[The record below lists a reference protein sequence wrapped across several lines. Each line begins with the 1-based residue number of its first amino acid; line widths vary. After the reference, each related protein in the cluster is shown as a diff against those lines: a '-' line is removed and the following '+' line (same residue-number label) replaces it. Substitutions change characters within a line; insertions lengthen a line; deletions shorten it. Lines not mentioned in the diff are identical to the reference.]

1 MKLFSAGPSPFG
13 RKVKIALHV
22 LSIMTDVEVIATDT
36 SQPDSE
42 NRKQN
47 PLGKIPTLLADAKA
61 IYDSRVILE
70 YLDNRAGGAKL
81 FPAHEPERT
90 DILVQAALADGIM
103 DASILIVYEN
113 RMRPEGMQVASVL
126 DYQRGKIERSL
137 HALEAQSLVY
147 DNGTMPNAAEIGLA
161 CVIDYLDL
169 RAILDWRVHAPSMQG
184 FMTAFAAS
192 VPGYHETLPEG
203 IPDAP
208 WRQK

>member
-13 RKVKIALHV
+13 RKVKVALHV
-22 LSIMTDVEVIATDT
+22 LSLMSNVEVVATDT

-47 PLGKIPTLLADAKA
+47 PLGKIPTLLADGKA

-70 YLDNRAGGAKL
+70 YLDSKAGGGKL
-81 FPAHEPERT
+81 FPSHGPERI
-90 DILVQAALADGIM
+90 DLLVQAALADGIM
-103 DASILIVYEN
+103 DAGILIIYEN
-113 RMRPEGMQVASVL
+113 RMRPEGMQVASIM

-137 HALEAQSLVY
+137 QALEAQSLVY
-147 DNGTMPNAAEIGLA
+147 ENGPMPNAAEIGLA
-161 CVIDYLDL
+161 CAIDYLDL
-169 RAILDWRVHAPSMQG
+169 RAIVDWRAHSPSMQS

-192 VPGYHETLPEG
+192 VPGYYDTLPEG

-208 WRQK
+208 WR

>member
-13 RKVKIALHV
+13 RKVKVALQV
-22 LSIMTDVEVIATDT
+22 LSLMSDVEVVATDT

-47 PLGKIPTLLADAKA
+47 PLGKIPTLLADGKA

-70 YLDNRAGGAKL
+70 YLDSKAGGGKL
-81 FPAHEPERT
+81 FPSHGQERI
-90 DILVQAALADGIM
+90 DLLVQAALADGIM
-103 DASILIVYEN
+103 DAGILIIYEN
-113 RMRPEGMQVASVL
+113 RMRPEGMQVASIM

-137 HALEAQSLVY
+137 QALEAQSLVY
-147 DNGTMPNAAEIGLA
+147 ENGPMPNAAEIGLA
-161 CVIDYLDL
+161 CAIDYLDL
-169 RAILDWRVHAPSMQG
+169 RTIVDWRAHSPSIQG

-192 VPGYHETLPEG
+192 VPGYHDTLPEG

-208 WRQK
+208 WR

>member
-13 RKVKIALHV
+13 RKVKVALHV
-22 LSIMTDVEVIATDT
+22 LSLMSNVEVVATDT

-47 PLGKIPTLLADAKA
+47 PLGKIPTLLADCKA

-70 YLDNRAGGAKL
+70 YLDSKAGGGKL
-81 FPAHEPERT
+81 FPSHGPERI
-90 DILVQAALADGIM
+90 DLLVQAALADGIM
-103 DASILIVYEN
+103 DAGILIIYEN
-113 RMRPEGMQVASVL
+113 RMRPEGMQVASIM

-137 HALEAQSLVY
+137 QVLEAQSLVY
-147 DNGTMPNAAEIGLA
+147 ENGPMPNAAEIGLA
-161 CVIDYLDL
+161 CAIDYLDL
-169 RAILDWRVHAPSMQG
+169 RAIVDWRAHSPSMQG

-192 VPGYHETLPEG
+192 VPGYHDTLPEG

-208 WRQK
+208 WR

>member
-1 MKLFSAGPSPFG
+1 
-13 RKVKIALHV
+13 
-22 LSIMTDVEVIATDT
+22 
-36 SQPDSE
+36 
-42 NRKQN
+42 
-47 PLGKIPTLLADAKA
+47 
-61 IYDSRVILE
+61 
-70 YLDNRAGGAKL
+70 
-81 FPAHEPERT
+81 
-90 DILVQAALADGIM
+90 M

-113 RMRPEGMQVASVL
+113 RMRPEWMQVASVL

-137 HALEAQSLVY
+137 YALEAQSLVY
-147 DNGTMPNAAEIGLA
+147 DSGAMPNAAEIGLA

-169 RAILDWRVHAPSMQG
+169 RAILDWRAHAPSMQG

>member
-1 MKLFSAGPSPFG
+1 MKLFTAGPSPFG

-22 LSIMTDVEVIATDT
+22 LSLMTDVEVMATDT

-47 PLGKIPTLLADAKA
+47 PLGKIPTLLADGKA

-70 YLDNRAGGAKL
+70 YLDNKAGGGKL
-81 FPAHEPERT
+81 FPTCEPERT
-90 DILVQAALADGIM
+90 DILVQGALADGIM

-147 DNGTMPNAAEIGLA
+147 ENGAMPNAAEIGLA

-184 FMTAFAAS
+184 FMTAFADL

>member
-22 LSIMTDVEVIATDT
+22 LSLMQDVEVVATDT

-47 PLGKIPTLLADAKA
+47 PLGKIPTLIADGKA

-70 YLDNRAGGAKL
+70 HLDNQAGGRKL
-81 FPAHEPERT
+81 FPEHGPGRT
-90 DILVQAALADGIM
+90 DMLVQAALADGMM
-103 DASILIVYEN
+103 DAGILIVYEN
-113 RMRPEGMQVASVL
+113 RMRPEGMQVASIL
-126 DYQRGKIERSL
+126 EYQRGKIERSL
-137 HALEAQSLVY
+137 QALEAQSLVY
-147 DNGTMPNAAEIGLA
+147 NNGAMPNAAEIGLA

-169 RAILDWRVHAPSMQG
+169 RAIMDWRAHAPSMQG

-192 VPGYHETLPEG
+192 VPGYHDTLPEG

-208 WRQK
+208 WRQQ

>member
-13 RKVKIALHV
+13 RKVKVALHV
-22 LSIMTDVEVIATDT
+22 LSLMSNVEVVATDT

-47 PLGKIPTLLADAKA
+47 PLGKIPTLLADGKA

-70 YLDNRAGGAKL
+70 YLDSKAGGGKL
-81 FPAHEPERT
+81 FPSHGPERI
-90 DILVQAALADGIM
+90 DLLVQAALADGIM
-103 DASILIVYEN
+103 DAGILIIYEN
-113 RMRPEGMQVASVL
+113 RMRPEGMQVASIM

-137 HALEAQSLVY
+137 QALEAQSLVY
-147 DNGTMPNAAEIGLA
+147 ENGPMPNAAEIGLA
-161 CVIDYLDL
+161 CAIDYLDL
-169 RAILDWRVHAPSMQG
+169 RAIVDWRAHSPSMLG

-192 VPGYHETLPEG
+192 VPGYHDTLPEG

-208 WRQK
+208 WR

>member
-13 RKVKIALHV
+13 RKVKVALHV
-22 LSIMTDVEVIATDT
+22 LSLMSNVEVVATDT

-47 PLGKIPTLLADAKA
+47 PLGKIPTLLADGKA

-70 YLDNRAGGAKL
+70 YLDSKAGGGKL
-81 FPAHEPERT
+81 FPSHGPERI
-90 DILVQAALADGIM
+90 DLLVQAALADGIM
-103 DASILIVYEN
+103 DAGILIIYEN
-113 RMRPEGMQVASVL
+113 RMRPEGMQVASIM

-137 HALEAQSLVY
+137 QALEAQSLVY
-147 DNGTMPNAAEIGLA
+147 ENGPMPNGAEIGLA
-161 CVIDYLDL
+161 CAIDYLDL
-169 RAILDWRVHAPSMQG
+169 RAIVDWRAYSPSMQG

-192 VPGYHETLPEG
+192 VPGYHDTLPEG

-208 WRQK
+208 WR

>member
-47 PLGKIPTLLADAKA
+47 PLGKIPTLLTDGKA
-61 IYDSRVILE
+61 IYDSRVILD
-70 YLDNRAGGAKL
+70 YLDNKAGGGKL
-81 FPAHEPERT
+81 FPAREPERT
-90 DILVQAALADGIM
+90 DILVRAALADGIM
-103 DASILIVYEN
+103 DAGILIVYEN

-147 DNGTMPNAAEIGLA
+147 DNGAMPNAAESGLA
-161 CVIDYLDL
+161 CVRDYLDL
-169 RAILDWRVHAPSMQG
+169 RAILDWRAHAPSMQG